1 MDLFNYVPE
10 PWQGILGEIK
20 PTLAT
25 ISHHLDKESVN
36 PKIENVFAALHI
48 PPEKVKVVILGQDP
62 YPDPRHATGVAF
74 SIPEEISVRPPTLR
88 NILKEYVDDL
98 GFPEPPSGD
107 LSRWMEE
114 GVLLLNPILTCKSGV
129 SLTHQG
135 IGWEEVS
142 HHLLSS
148 LSSPKIVG
156 VLWGK
161 KALDYQKFFAQEMTV
176 ASPHPSP
183 LSAYRGFFGSKPF
196 STTNERLIGAGI
208 SPINWRL

>member
-1 MDLFNYVPE
+1 M
-10 PWQGILGEIK
+10 
-20 PTLAT
+20 
-25 ISHHLDKESVN
+25 
-36 PKIENVFAALHI
+36 
-48 PPEKVKVVILGQDP
+48 KVVILGQDP

-161 KALDYQKFFAQEMTV
+161 KALDYQKIFAQEMTV

>member
-1 MDLFNYVPE
+1 MDLFDYVPE
-10 PWQGILGEIK
+10 SWQEILGEIK
-20 PTLAT
+20 PTLTT
-25 ISHHLDKESVN
+25 ISRQLDSESIN
-36 PKIENVFAALHI
+36 PKIENVFAALQF
-48 PPEKVKVVILGQDP
+48 PPENVKVVILGQDP
-62 YPDPRHATGVAF
+62 YPNPRHATGVAF
-74 SIPEEISVRPPTLR
+74 SIPKEISARPPTLR

-114 GVLLLNPILTCKSGV
+114 GVLLLNPILTCKSGI
-129 SLTHQG
+129 SLSHQG
-135 IGWEEVS
+135 IGWEEVTD
-142 HHLLSS
+142 HLLSS

-161 KALDYQKFFAQEMTV
+161 KAHQYLKFFAKEMTV

-196 STTNERLIGAGI
+196 STTNEKLNGAGI

>member
-1 MDLFNYVPE
+1 
-10 PWQGILGEIK
+10 
-20 PTLAT
+20 
-25 ISHHLDKESVN
+25 
-36 PKIENVFAALHI
+36 
-48 PPEKVKVVILGQDP
+48 
-62 YPDPRHATGVAF
+62 
-74 SIPEEISVRPPTLR
+74 
-88 NILKEYVDDL
+88 
-98 GFPEPPSGD
+98 
-107 LSRWMEE
+107 MEE

-161 KALDYQKFFAQEMTV
+161 KALDYQKIFAQEMTV